1 MQVLKNEIK
10 EKIDNAALAA
20 FVKDGYRG
28 VSMRQIANG
37 AGMTVGNIYRYY
49 KSKDEL
55 FSNLL
60 LPSFE
65 SIMNLVNSTSI
76 TLNEEVKEF
85 DDNILSIID
94 MFLEIHS
101 KYSSEL
107 HILINGCDGSLIDDP
122 VTLIR
127 KEVSKNIETLVNSYN
142 GSNGKIV
149 KEEFVSEMLADGIIK
164 NFIKIL
170 NEFDNNDERKTHML
184 YIVETYLNMFKK

>member
-20 FVKDGYRG
+20 FVKDGYKG

-49 KSKDEL
+49 KNKDEL
-55 FSNLL
+55 FSKLL

-65 SIMNLVNSTSI
+65 SIISLVNGSNVNSHVESEKIDISI
-76 TLNEEVKEF
+76 QE
-85 DDNILSIID
+85 IID

-107 HILINGCDGSLIDDP
+107 HILINGCDGSQIEDP
-122 VTLIR
+122 ISLIR
-127 KEVSKNIETLVNSYN
+127 KKVSRNIEDLIISYN
-142 GSNGKIV
+142 EMSGKVV

-164 NFIKIL
+164 NFIEIL

-184 YIVETYLNMFKK
+184 YIVETYFNMFNR